1 MKKVSVLLLAV
12 LAAGSVQAKVLR
24 VNNNVGVGAPYTS
37 AAEAITA
44 AETGDVVL
52 LEKSLTSYGDFTV
65 DKSITIQ
72 GEGYFLGING
82 MTEEGAVT
90 SEAGTITLDA
100 PNVKV
105 TNLSANKINFKPA
118 TAHSCV
124 VTRCYVTQIILA
136 ESFSYQDD
144 YVDGCI
150 IHQNF
155 IAGNISCD
163 QYSEPAKNIQITNN
177 IFLNNYTWKITY
189 ITHSVITHNTFA
201 GNTSPFYSVKN
212 SVIEYNIFGSVST
225 ESTNSYKGNV
235 ILGDFLSLGND
246 DKTAMEAEL
255 SMGVDAGA
263 FSGDDPYVLSGV
275 PAGPHIVD
283 LTVPAS
289 VEQGQDLQ
297 VTVKIATSK

>member
-37 AAEAITA
+37 AAEAIAA

-65 DKSITIQ
+65 DKSIIIQ

-105 TNLSANKINFKPA
+105 TNLSANKIKFNPV
-118 TAHSCV
+118 TAHACI
-124 VTRCYVTQIILA
+124 VTRCYVNNIILNENYKYEDA
-136 ESFSYQDD
+136 

-155 IAGNISCD
+155 IASDIQSGTYCN
-163 QYSEPAKNIQITNN
+163 PAQNIQITNN
-177 IFLNNYTWKITY
+177 IFLYNSTWPITH
-189 ITHSVITHNTFA
+189 ITHSIITHNTFA
-201 GNTSPFYSVKN
+201 GINCPYPSVKN
-212 SVIEYNIFGSVST
+212 SVIEYNILGREST
-225 ESTNSYKGNV
+225 ENTNSYKENV
-235 ILGDFLSLGND
+235 ILDDFLSLGNN
-246 DKTAMEAEL
+246 DKTAMETEL
-255 SMGVDAGA
+255 ALGVDAGA